1 MTPEYSRKLIQAL
14 IDIGHQVEKDT
25 TTPTIEDLQRLF
37 DEFVKRQDKKTAD
50 RLLAGV
56 VRWEVGEL

>member
-1 MTPEYSRKLIQAL
+1 MTPYYSRKLNQAL

-25 TTPTIEDLQRLF
+25 TTPTIEDLQQLF
-37 DEFVKRQDKKTAD
+37 AEFIKRRDKRSVD

-56 VRWEVGEL
+56 VKWEVEKL